1 MFRYK
6 KDPNIFYIGRAK
18 DFYKRCKD
26 NVNSELKDRFHKF
39 ANSTCWDNFEFSIV
53 EVCDLNIQ
61 EDRENFYLQ
70 KYLPV
75 LNTIFK
81 SNFGQI
87 QSYVS
92 LYEILRLRKLQ
103 LDLGKKYIGIN
114 LYLYEYF
121 NGQVSTNYKRFS
133 SINELSKNL
142 GISRETISVYLNTY
156 VPYKDF

>member
-1 MFRYK
+1 M
-6 KDPNIFYIGRAK
+6 
-18 DFYKRCKD
+18 
-26 NVNSELKDRFHKF
+26 
-39 ANSTCWDNFEFSIV
+39 
-53 EVCDLNIQ
+53 
-61 EDRENFYLQ
+61 Q